1 MKENKVV
8 YSFFK
13 IIYVPLLKI
22 IFQPQVFGK
31 EDIPQAGGIIF
42 AGNHKCAL
50 DPIMVTSNTK
60 RFVHFMAKEEVS
72 GGIHGKIMDMV
83 GIIRVYRNRTK
94 NIASILEAK
103 NLLKNGGTLG
113 IFPEGTRNRTD
124 EPLLKFRKGT
134 VSIAKDANV
143 QIVPFAIRGNYKP
156 FRKGLEIEFG
166 NPIDVSAMTV
176 YEANEYLKNKVLNL
190 LTKNGSKN

>member
-1 MKENKVV
+1 MKEKR
-8 YSFFK
+8 K
-13 IIYVPLLKI
+13 IYNFCKLIYAPLLKI
-22 IFQPQVFGK
+22 IFRPKVYGK
-31 EDIPQAGGIIF
+31 EHIPQEGSIIF
-42 AGNHKCAL
+42 AGNHKCAI
-50 DPIMVTSNTK
+50 DPIMITSNTN

-72 GGIHGKIMDMV
+72 SGLFKIIFDLIGV
-83 GIIRVYRNRTK
+83 IRVYKNRSK

-134 VSIAKDANV
+134 VTIAKDSGV
-143 QIVPFAIRGNYKP
+143 KILPFAIIGNYKP

-166 NPIDVSAMTV
+166 KPIDVSSMTI
-176 YEANEYLKNKVLNL
+176 YEANEYLRNEVLYL
-190 LTKNGSKN
+190 LTTKGA